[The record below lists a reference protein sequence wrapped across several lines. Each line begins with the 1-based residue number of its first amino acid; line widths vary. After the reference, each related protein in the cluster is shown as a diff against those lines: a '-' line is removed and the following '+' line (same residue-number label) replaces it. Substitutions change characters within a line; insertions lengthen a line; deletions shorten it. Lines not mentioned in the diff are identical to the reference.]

1 MPFYVKPN
9 NKPATLRLT
18 IDGSDIINGDFIS
31 SKPNFKIELS
41 DESLI
46 PITDTTKIL
55 LYLNNKRL
63 YFASN
68 NNIINYNYSS
78 SNPKM
83 VVNYAPTLADGDYTF
98 KVVGKNATDQ
108 IIDSTGT
115 VRKFTVRN
123 ELQLL
128 NAYNYPNPF
137 KDDTYFTFKLTQIP
151 DELKIII
158 YTIAGRKI
166 KEIKL
171 SAAELKFDFNR
182 IFWDGRDQDGDL
194 AANGVYLYKI
204 ISQKGSEKTELTQ
217 KLSVL
222 R

>member
-1 MPFYVKPN
+1 V
-9 NKPATLRLT
+9 
-18 IDGSDIINGDFIS
+18 SWS
-31 SKPNFKIELS
+31 
-41 DESLI
+41 
-46 PITDTTKIL
+46 
-55 LYLNNKRL
+55 
-63 YFASN
+63 ASV
-68 NNIINYNYSS
+68 
-78 SNPKM
+78 P
-83 VVNYAPTLADGDYTF
+83 
-98 KVVGKNATDQ
+98 
-108 IIDSTGT
+108 
-115 VRKFTVRN
+115 
-123 ELQLL
+123 
-128 NAYNYPNPF
+128 NYPNPF